1 MKQKEKEQIMK
12 HRWTISGIVTL
23 LLITV
28 LHLWIPLLMFAIPIW
43 LIIKLITWLTGSDL
57 DNTPSNSQ
65 SVDDASDT
73 MWNIYLT
80 DLFINQRSE
89 HLK

>member
-12 HRWTISGIVTL
+12 HRWTIAGIVTL

>member
-1 MKQKEKEQIMK
+1 MKQKENDHIMK
-12 HRWTISGIVTL
+12 HRCTISGIVTL

-80 DLFINQRSE
+80 DLFISQRSE